1 MQKLHYQITPIS
13 PGESLKQKGR
23 TIFST
28 SAVLKR
34 DTCSPLPR
42 PTSTAT
48 RDQTRGK
55 WGLSPR
61 RHRRKTE
68 PNIRKG
74 LWYRN
79 TTKTTRRKKKT
90 AAAGCYGAAGHN
102 VKPLWA
108 TAGSRKRTPFYHYN
122 YQCVWISA
130 SSYLEKKIHKANCF
144 VLRRTI
150 FLTVRKQIKT
160 CCLDCSSWHVKII
173 ELDWLN
179 YVLGK
184 CCW

>member
-1 MQKLHYQITPIS
+1 MLQDCEQLWPQQTDAVCTQVVKITHFLQNMLLIFFFLVQKLHYQITPIS

-34 DTCSPLPR
+34 DTCSLLPR

-79 TTKTTRRKKKT
+79 TMKTTRRKKKT

-102 VKPLWA
+102 AKPLWA

-130 SSYLEKKIHKANCF
+130 SSYLEKKNTQSQLLCAA
-144 VLRRTI
+144 
-150 FLTVRKQIKT
+150 
-160 CCLDCSSWHVKII
+160 
-173 ELDWLN
+173 
-179 YVLGK
+179 
-184 CCW
+184 